1 MQFGVPKESQLKRN
15 KNHWNQDGKTK
26 NVPGMRAPATS
37 RPATACEQLQACIG
51 HEKEDVTIRELT
63 PPHLLL
69 ANEDDSQ
76 TVNWPALGNRSIFD
90 FDYDYEEEDR
100 ENRRKPL
107 KRLKR

>member
-1 MQFGVPKESQLKRN
+1 
-15 KNHWNQDGKTK
+15 
-26 NVPGMRAPATS
+26 MRAPATS

-76 TVNWPALGNRSIFD
+76 TVNRPASGNRIFD
-90 FDYDYEEEDR
+90 FDYDYEEE
-100 ENRRKPL
+100 EKKKQEETL
-107 KRLKR
+107 EKIEKTTI